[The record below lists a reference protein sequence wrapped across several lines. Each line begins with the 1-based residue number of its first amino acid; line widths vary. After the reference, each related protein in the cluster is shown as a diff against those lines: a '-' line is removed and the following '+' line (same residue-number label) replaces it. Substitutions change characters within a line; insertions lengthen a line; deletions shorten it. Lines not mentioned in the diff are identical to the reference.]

1 MKIGIYTLAIVLS
14 LGIFSCKD
22 NAKKESKD
30 DILVGELHVAVD
42 ESVLPLMQEQQE
54 VFESSY
60 YNAKINYDAN
70 HEVNA
75 INDLLSGK
83 TATAILTRYLT
94 EEESK
99 GFEQRSIKPRIY
111 PIAYDAI
118 VVIGNRNSSDTSITV
133 NEILTM
139 LEGNKVK
146 NLSLVFDNLNSSVF
160 RYFRDLAKL
169 SKVANTYVEGAQSA
183 EGAMQIVAS
192 STNKIGLISL
202 NQYLSLSRTF
212 PEMDKIRILSVL
224 NESLATPKYVKP
236 SQTSIST
243 EEYPFR
249 RTIYVMNYQP
259 NLGLG
264 IGFSSFLTGDRGQR
278 IVLKSGLLPAKMPG
292 REIIIRNGFN

>member
-14 LGIFSCKD
+14 LGMFSCKD
-22 NAKKESKD
+22 KPKKETKD
-30 DILVGELHVAVD
+30 DILVGELNVAVD
-42 ESVLPLMQEQQE
+42 ESVLPLMQEHKE

-60 YNAKINYDAN
+60 FNAKINYDTN
-70 HEVNA
+70 PEVNA

-83 TATAILTRYLT
+83 TATAILTRHLT

-118 VVIGNRNSSDTSITV
+118 VVIGNMNSSDTSISV

-139 LEGNKVK
+139 MEGNKVK
-146 NLSLVFDNLNSSVF
+146 DISLVFDNLNSSVF

-183 EGAMQIVAS
+183 EGAMEIVAS
-192 STNKIGLISL
+192 STNKIGLISF

-224 NESLATPKYVKP
+224 NESLATPQYVKP
-236 SQTSIST
+236 SQTTIST
-243 EEYPFR
+243 EEYPLR

-259 NLGLG
+259 NMGLG

>member
-1 MKIGIYTLAIVLS
+1 
-14 LGIFSCKD
+14 
-22 NAKKESKD
+22 
-30 DILVGELHVAVD
+30 
-42 ESVLPLMQEQQE
+42 
-54 VFESSY
+54 
-60 YNAKINYDAN
+60 
-70 HEVNA
+70 
-75 INDLLSGK
+75 
-83 TATAILTRYLT
+83 
-94 EEESK
+94 
-99 GFEQRSIKPRIY
+99 
-111 PIAYDAI
+111 
-118 VVIGNRNSSDTSITV
+118 
-133 NEILTM
+133 
-139 LEGNKVK
+139 
-146 NLSLVFDNLNSSVF
+146 
-160 RYFRDLAKL
+160 
-169 SKVANTYVEGAQSA
+169 
-183 EGAMQIVAS
+183 MQIVSS

>member
-14 LGIFSCKD
+14 LGMFSCKD
-22 NAKKESKD
+22 NTKKESKD

-70 HEVNA
+70 PEVNA

-83 TATAILTRYLT
+83 TATAILTRHLT

-183 EGAMQIVAS
+183 EGAMQIVSS